1 MILHDNRPNTFSN
14 NILDEI
20 PKVKNSITGFF
31 NIIYDKSSY
40 YINKLGNH
48 TYVVERHFPKLSYI
62 EQYESFFRYPTYI
75 MDGIYLG
82 SSFNASNY
90 DILKELNI
98 GLVINITTEISCYF
112 PQYFEYKKY
121 HIEDN
126 NIDSIKDILNS
137 TFIDIKTFKRK
148 SNKNI
153 LIHCFM
159 GASRSAAAVIHY
171 ICKTENILLDEAINI
186 VKDKRP
192 VINLSKQ
199 YIKDLYE
206 MNQMYIY

>member
-1 MILHDNRPNTFSN
+1 MILHDNNHNTFSN
-14 NILDEI
+14 IILDGI
-20 PKVKNSITGFF
+20 PKVKNSISGIC
-31 NIIYDKSSY
+31 NIIYDKSSH
-40 YINKLGNH
+40 YITKLGNH
-48 TYVVERHFPKLSYI
+48 TYVERQFPKMSYI
-62 EQYESFFRYPTYI
+62 EQYNSFFRYPTYI
-75 MDGIYLG
+75 MNGIYLG

-90 DILKELNI
+90 NILKELNI

-112 PQYFEYKKY
+112 PQHFEYKKY

-126 NIDSIKDILNS
+126 NIDSIKDILGYTLN
-137 TFIDIKTFKRK
+137 DIKTFKRK

-171 ICKTENILLDEAINI
+171 ICKIENMQIDDAIHI

-192 VINLSKQ
+192 IINLSKQ

-206 MNQMYIY
+206 IN